1 MGKGKRAMAKKAPP
15 KNNRFDVLKLGGVKK
30 PHRYRAGTVAIREI
44 RRYQKSTE
52 SLIPRA
58 PMSRLVSEL
67 VEDFKEGQGFRT
79 TGAARGAL
87 SEACSYY
94 SVGVFEDSNLCA
106 LHSGRVGIKVKDTQL
121 AMKLS
126 GRPTKVW

>member
-1 MGKGKRAMAKKAPP
+1 MGKRAGGKKAP
-15 KNNRFDVLKLGGVKK
+15 KDRFAVLKLQGGVKK
-30 PHRYRAGTVAIREI
+30 PHRYKPGTVALREI
-44 RRYQKSTE
+44 RRYQKSTDT
-52 SLIPRA
+52 LIPKA

-67 VEDFKEGQGFRT
+67 VEDFKEDQGFRT

-87 SEACSYY
+87 EEACSYY

-106 LHSGRVGIKVKDTQL
+106 IHAGRVGIKEKDMQL

-126 GRPTKVW
+126 ARPKRVW